1 MKRRAILL
9 SLAASLLLTGV
20 VLALAPPPAP
30 QLNWWVI
37 GGGGGHA
44 AAGAYGLDGTIG
56 QAVTAVVR
64 NTSYE
69 LCAGFWCGV
78 RAAVEYNIYLPLV
91 LKQHG

>member
-9 SLAASLLLTGV
+9 ALAASLLLTGV

-44 AAGAYGLDGTIG
+44 AAGAYELDGTIG
-56 QAVTAVVR
+56 QAMTGIVSNA
-64 NTSYE
+64 SYE
-69 LCAGFWCGV
+69 LCAGFWCGA
-78 RAAVEYNIYLPLV
+78 RAVEYNTYLPSV